1 MPEQDYDYSYDENDA
16 YLYSG
21 TDVLVNNFGI
31 KDRKEL
37 SEIARAITGA

>member
-31 KDRKEL
+31 KEGVRTFFRT
-37 SEIARAITGA
+37 A